1 MPLSSLS
8 EALGGLGLFILGMK
22 TMSEGLQRIS
32 GERFRYA
39 LERITGNRFAAAL
52 IGSGLAVLLQSSTTA
67 SVIVIGFVNA
77 GLISLYQALGVLLG
91 TGLGATLAV
100 QFIAFQSTVFAYPA
114 ILIGVL
120 LRTFGKKRRYLYI
133 GDLLLGAGL
142 VFFGMRLLESGLIP
156 IGQSAVI
163 KGVSTHVF
171 SWRASAVLIG
181 ALLTLLIQS
190 NSVATGVIIAMTG
203 SGLVNFG
210 DGIAMIVGE
219 SLGIAAFTLFATI
232 NGTPDAKRTA
242 YLYLTISVSAV
253 ALTLLAFPL
262 FVKAVNLVS
271 PDRGTF
277 TADIVNTLS
286 SASQMAPTSVIARHL
301 ANAHT
306 LFNLFSSV
314 LFLPLIGFFTRSS
327 LFTMPGARR
336 GNIEPRPQY
345 LDWRVIN
352 TPMLALMQA
361 RNEMRRMGE
370 TARAMFFEAVD
381 LFNRFDTMKVSLV
394 HQQEELLDVLHRD
407 ISQFLVRVS
416 RQPLDAERSMEIP
429 LMIQTVNNLEHM
441 GDGVIAILTYLTQ
454 KKESHIHF
462 SNEAMEELKRLAAST
477 TAIVALAISDEEGA
491 NDTDQV
497 PLGRR
502 MKDEIALLE
511 EQMHR
516 NHVQRMRGGLCSV
529 DAGLLFGDIIVA
541 FVKIADHAYAIIKSR
556 RELL

>member
-32 GERFRYA
+32 GERFRFA

-100 QFIAFQSTVFAYPA
+100 QFIAFQSTIFAYPA

-120 LRTFGKKRRYLYI
+120 LRSFGKKRRYLYI

-156 IGQSAVI
+156 VGQSAVI
-163 KGVSTHVF
+163 KGVSTYVF

-181 ALLTLLIQS
+181 AILTLLIQS

-203 SGLVNFG
+203 SGLVSFG

-242 YLYLTISVSAV
+242 YLYLTIAITAI

-262 FVKAVNLVS
+262 FVKAVILVS
-271 PDRGTF
+271 PDRDTF

-286 SASQMAPTSVIARHL
+286 SARLMAPTAVVARHL

-306 LFNLFSSV
+306 LFNIFNIM
-314 LFLPLIGFFTRSS
+314 LFLPFIGFFTRSS

-336 GNIEPRPQY
+336 ANIEPRPQY

-361 RNEMRRMGE
+361 RNETRRMGE
-370 TARAMFFEAVD
+370 ATRAMFTEAIQ
-381 LFNRFDTMKVSLV
+381 LFSRFDTMKVSLV
-394 HQQEELLDVLHRD
+394 RQQEELLDVLHRD
-407 ISQFLVRVS
+407 ISQFLVQVS

-429 LMIQTVNNLEHM
+429 LMIQMVNNLEHM
-441 GDGVIAILTYLTQ
+441 GDGIMAVLTYLIQ

-462 SNEAMEELKRLAAST
+462 SNEAMEELKRLTDLTAS
-477 TAIVALAISDEEGA
+477 IVALAISDDEGG
-491 NDTDQV
+491 DETDLV
-497 PLGRR
+497 PMARKV
-502 MKDEIALLE
+502 KDEISLQE
-511 EQMHR
+511 ELMHR
-516 NHVQRMRGGLCSV
+516 NHVQRMRGGLCTV
-529 DAGLLFGDIIVA
+529 DAGLLYGDIIVA
-541 FVKIADHAYAIIKSR
+541 FVKITDHAYAIVKSR
-556 RELL
+556 RELF

>member
-1 MPLSSLS
+1 MPLASLS

-32 GERFRYA
+32 GERFRFA

-100 QFIAFQSTVFAYPA
+100 QFIAFQSTIFAFPA
-114 ILIGVL
+114 ILAGVL
-120 LRTFGKKRRYLYI
+120 LRSFSKKRRNLYI

-156 IGQSAVI
+156 VGQSAVI
-163 KGVSTHVF
+163 QGVSTHVF
-171 SWRASAVLIG
+171 SWRGSAVLIG
-181 ALLTLLIQS
+181 AILTILIQS

-210 DGIAMIVGE
+210 DGIAMIIGE

-232 NGTPDAKRTA
+232 SGTPAAKRTA
-242 YLYLTISVSAV
+242 YLYVTISLLAV

-262 FVKAVNLVS
+262 FVKAVVLVS
-271 PDRGTF
+271 PDRDTI
-277 TADIVNTLS
+277 TADLVNTLS
-286 SASQMAPTSVIARHL
+286 SARLMAPNSLVARHL

-306 LFNLFSSV
+306 LFNIFSII

-327 LFTMPGARR
+327 LFTLPGTRK
-336 GNIEPRPQY
+336 GDIEPRPQF

-361 RNEMRRMGE
+361 RNETRRMGE
-370 TARAMFFEAVD
+370 TALAMFHETMQ
-381 LFNRFDTMKVSLV
+381 LFNRFDTTKVSLV
-394 HQQEELLDVLHRD
+394 RQQEEQLDVLHRD
-407 ISQFLVRVS
+407 ISQFLVQVS

-429 LMIQTVNNLEHM
+429 LLIQTVNNLEHM
-441 GDGVIAILTYLTQ
+441 GDGIMAVLTYLIQ
-454 KKESHIHF
+454 KKESHILF
-462 SNEAMEELKRLAAST
+462 SNEAMNELKRLSDATA
-477 TAIVALAISDEEGA
+477 AIVTLAIAEEGGDEGDLLPTA
-491 NDTDQV
+491 RQ
-497 PLGRR
+497 L
-502 MKDEIALLE
+502 KDEVSLLE
-511 EQMHR
+511 ELMHR
-516 NHVQRMRGGLCSV
+516 NHVQRMRGGSCSV
-529 DAGLLFGDIIVA
+529 DAGLLYGDIIVA
-541 FVKIADHAYAIIKSR
+541 FTKITDHAYAIIKSR

>member
-1 MPLSSLS
+1 MPLASLS

-32 GERFRYA
+32 GERFRFA

-100 QFIAFQSTVFAYPA
+100 QFIAFQSTILAFPA
-114 ILIGVL
+114 ILAGVL
-120 LRTFGKKRRYLYI
+120 LRSFSKKRRNLYI

-156 IGQSAVI
+156 VGQSAVI
-163 KGVSTHVF
+163 QGVSTHVF
-171 SWRASAVLIG
+171 SWRGSAVLIG
-181 ALLTLLIQS
+181 AILTILIQS

-210 DGIAMIVGE
+210 DGIAMIIGE

-232 NGTPDAKRTA
+232 SGTPAAKRTA
-242 YLYLTISVSAV
+242 YLYVTISLLAV

-262 FVKAVNLVS
+262 FVKAVVLVS
-271 PDRGTF
+271 PDRDTI
-277 TADIVNTLS
+277 TADLVNTLS
-286 SASQMAPTSVIARHL
+286 SARLMAPNSLVARHL

-306 LFNLFSSV
+306 LFNIFSII

-327 LFTMPGARR
+327 LFTLPGKRK
-336 GNIEPRPQY
+336 GDIEPRPQF

-361 RNEMRRMGE
+361 RNETRRMGE
-370 TARAMFFEAVD
+370 TAQAMFHETMQ
-381 LFNRFDTMKVSLV
+381 LFNRFDTTKVSLV
-394 HQQEELLDVLHRD
+394 RQQEEQLDVLHRD
-407 ISQFLVRVS
+407 ISQFLVQVS

-429 LMIQTVNNLEHM
+429 LLIQTVNNLEHM
-441 GDGVIAILTYLTQ
+441 GDGIMAVLTYLIQ
-454 KKESHIHF
+454 KKESHILF
-462 SNEAMEELKRLAAST
+462 SNEAMDELKRLSDATA
-477 TAIVALAISDEEGA
+477 AIVTLAIAEEGGDEGDLLPMA
-491 NDTDQV
+491 RQ
-497 PLGRR
+497 L
-502 MKDEIALLE
+502 KDEVSLLE
-511 EQMHR
+511 ELMHR
-516 NHVQRMRGGLCSV
+516 NHVRRMRGGSCSV
-529 DAGLLFGDIIVA
+529 DAGLLYGDIIVA
-541 FVKIADHAYAIIKSR
+541 FTKITDHAYAIIKSR

>member
-32 GERFRYA
+32 GERFRFA

-100 QFIAFQSTVFAYPA
+100 QFIAFQSTIFAFPA
-114 ILIGVL
+114 ILVGVL
-120 LRTFGKKRRYLYI
+120 LRSFSKKRRNLYI

-156 IGQSAVI
+156 VGQSAVI
-163 KGVSTHVF
+163 QGVSTHVF
-171 SWRASAVLIG
+171 SWRGSAVLIG
-181 ALLTLLIQS
+181 AVLTLLIQS

-232 NGTPDAKRTA
+232 NGTPAAKRTA
-242 YLYLTISVSAV
+242 YLFVTISLLAV

-262 FVKAVNLVS
+262 FVKAIVLVS
-271 PDRGTF
+271 PDRDTI
-277 TADIVNTLS
+277 TADLVNTLS
-286 SASQMAPTSVIARHL
+286 SGRLMAPNSLVARHL

-306 LFNLFSSV
+306 LFNIFSIV

-327 LFTMPGARR
+327 LFTLPGARK
-336 GNIEPRPQY
+336 GDIEPRPQF

-361 RNEMRRMGE
+361 RNETRRMGE
-370 TARAMFFEAVD
+370 TALAMFHEAMQ
-381 LFNRFDTMKVSLV
+381 LFNRFDTTQVSLIR
-394 HQQEELLDVLHRD
+394 QQEEQLDVLHRD
-407 ISQFLVRVS
+407 ISQFLVQVS

-429 LMIQTVNNLEHM
+429 LLIQTVNNLEHM
-441 GDGVIAILTYLTQ
+441 GDGIMAVLTYLTN
-454 KKESHIHF
+454 KKESHILF
-462 SNEAMEELKRLAAST
+462 SNEAMEELKRLSDATA
-477 TAIVALAISDEEGA
+477 AIVTLAIAEEGGDEGDLLPTA
-491 NDTDQV
+491 RQ
-497 PLGRR
+497 L
-502 MKDEIALLE
+502 KDEVSLLE
-511 EQMHR
+511 ELMHR
-516 NHVQRMRGGLCSV
+516 NHVQRMRGGFCSV
-529 DAGLLFGDIIVA
+529 DAGLLYGDIIVA
-541 FVKIADHAYAIIKSR
+541 FTKITDHAYAIIKSR

>member
-32 GERFRYA
+32 GERFRFA

-100 QFIAFQSTVFAYPA
+100 QFIAFQSTIFAFPA
-114 ILIGVL
+114 ILAGVL
-120 LRTFGKKRRYLYI
+120 LRSFSKKRRNLYI

-142 VFFGMRLLESGLIP
+142 VFFGMRLLENGLIP

-163 KGVSTHVF
+163 QGVSTHVF
-171 SWRASAVLIG
+171 SWRGSSVLIG
-181 ALLTLLIQS
+181 AILTLLIQS

-232 NGTPDAKRTA
+232 NGTPAAKRTA
-242 YLYLTISVSAV
+242 YLYVTISLLAV
-253 ALTLLAFPL
+253 VLTLLAFPL
-262 FVKAVNLVS
+262 FVKAVVLVS
-271 PDRGTF
+271 PDRDTI
-277 TADIVNTLS
+277 TADLVNTLS
-286 SASQMAPTSVIARHL
+286 SARLMAPNSLVARHL

-306 LFNLFSSV
+306 LFNIFSII

-327 LFTMPGARR
+327 LFTLPGARK
-336 GNIEPRPQY
+336 GDIEPRPHF

-361 RNEMRRMGE
+361 RNETRRMGE
-370 TARAMFFEAVD
+370 TALAMFHETMQ
-381 LFNRFDTMKVSLV
+381 LFNRFDTTKVSLV
-394 HQQEELLDVLHRD
+394 RQQEEQLDVLHRD
-407 ISQFLVRVS
+407 ISQFLVQVS

-429 LMIQTVNNLEHM
+429 LLIQTVNNLEHM
-441 GDGVIAILTYLTQ
+441 GDGIMAVLTYLTN
-454 KKESHIHF
+454 KKESHILF
-462 SNEAMEELKRLAAST
+462 SNEAMDELKRLSDAT
-477 TAIVALAISDEEGA
+477 VAIVTLAIAEEGDEGDLLPTA
-491 NDTDQV
+491 RQ
-497 PLGRR
+497 L
-502 MKDEIALLE
+502 KDEVSLLE
-511 EQMHR
+511 ELMHR
-516 NHVQRMRGGLCSV
+516 NHVLRMRGGFCSV
-529 DAGLLFGDIIVA
+529 DAGLLYGDIIVA
-541 FVKIADHAYAIIKSR
+541 FTKITDHAYAIIKSR